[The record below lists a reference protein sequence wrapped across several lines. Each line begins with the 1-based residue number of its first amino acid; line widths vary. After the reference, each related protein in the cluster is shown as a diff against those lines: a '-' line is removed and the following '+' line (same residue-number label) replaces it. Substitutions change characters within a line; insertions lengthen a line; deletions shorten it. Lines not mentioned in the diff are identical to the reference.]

1 MCHKIPLYTIS
12 WSGAESGAEIMREK
26 LTKKATEMS
35 DVGKY
40 GDGDGLWLHKR
51 DVKKGKWIL
60 LVTVHGRRREMGL
73 GAFPEVSLGE
83 ARLEADKWRAVIRK
97 GLDPIKERQRQ
108 RREAERNL
116 HILKDVAADAFES
129 RKAGL
134 KGEGKAG
141 RWFSPV
147 EHHILPK
154 LGKVPVADIDAV
166 DIRETLKPIWHSKAD
181 TARKAM
187 NRLKLIMQHAAAL
200 GLDVDLQAT
209 DKAKALL
216 GKQRHTVKHIS
227 ALHWSD
233 IPEFYESLNEQT
245 VTHLALRLLILN
257 GVRSRPLR
265 FLELDHLNGDTWTI
279 PGQLMKGTAD
289 AIADFRVPL
298 SDEARKVIEQAKP
311 LARDGFLFPSVRKGV
326 ISDATMA
333 RHMERRGM
341 EARPHGFRSSLRD
354 WIAEATDARHEVAE
368 TVLAHKVGTTVERS
382 YRRTDYLEERRILMQ
397 RWADHV
403 TGGTGRVIKLLQ

>member
-1 MCHKIPLYTIS
+1 
-12 WSGAESGAEIMREK
+12 MRER
-26 LTKKATEMS
+26 LTKKKTETS
-35 DVGKY
+35 GAGKY

-73 GAFPEVSLGE
+73 GAFPAVELKA
-83 ARLEADKWRAVIRK
+83 ARAEADRWREVVRQ
-97 GLDPIKERQRQ
+97 GFDPIKERERQ

-147 EHHILPK
+147 EHHVLPK
-154 LGKVPVADIDAV
+154 LGNVPVADIDAV

-181 TARKAM
+181 TARKAI

-216 GKQRHTVKHIS
+216 GKQRHTVKNIP

-233 IPEFYESLNEQT
+233 VPDFYASLDEQT
-245 VTHLALRLLILN
+245 VTHLALRLLILT

-265 FLELDHLNGDTWTI
+265 FLELAHLSGDTWTI

-289 AIADFRVPL
+289 AVGDFRVPL
-298 SDEARKVIEQAKP
+298 SDEALKVIEEAKP
-311 LARDGFLFPSVRKGV
+311 FERDGFLFPSVRKGV

-333 RHMERRGM
+333 RLMERRSL

-368 TVLAHKVGTTVERS
+368 TVLAHKVGTSVERS

-403 TGGTGRVIKLLQ
+403 AGGTGKVIKLAQ